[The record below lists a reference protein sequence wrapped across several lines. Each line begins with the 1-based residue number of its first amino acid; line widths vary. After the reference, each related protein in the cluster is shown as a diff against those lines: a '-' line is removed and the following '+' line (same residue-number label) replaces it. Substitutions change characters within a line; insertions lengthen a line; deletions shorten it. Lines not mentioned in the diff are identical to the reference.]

1 MSEISLELK
10 NIKKSFQEGEDVL
23 ESICL
28 TAKKGEFV
36 TLLGSSGC
44 GKTTTLRI
52 IAGLEQ
58 PDSGQV
64 FLNGKDVTSLEPNQ
78 RNVNTVFQNYA
89 LFPHMNVADNI
100 GYGLK
105 LKKTSKAEI
114 SRRVK
119 EMLELV
125 QLSGFEKRKPSEL
138 SGGQRQR
145 VDIARALVNNPEV
158 LLLDEPLGALDLQL
172 RRVMQHE
179 LKRLQ
184 KKLGITFIY
193 ITHDQEEAIN
203 MSDTIAVMNHG
214 RFEQIGTPDEI
225 YNHPKTSYV
234 AMFVGNANILTGVV
248 ESVDPE
254 RTDGASDQITVR
266 TDAGKVKVSMN
277 NVNIT
282 AEPDKGY
289 LPQKGEKVTIA
300 VRSENI
306 RFEEN
311 KENAQ
316 ESTQNYTLEN
326 TQKSAHESAE
336 KNTDNS
342 CYGLIAEVVEK
353 TFAGGQLRVVLKTSE
368 GQEIVASRYG
378 IDTNVSVGE
387 KVRCCFLP
395 TDAVLVDQGGTNA

>member
-145 VDIARALVNNPEV
+145 VAIARALVNNPEV

-172 RRVMQHE
+172 RRAMQHE

-234 AMFVGNANILTGVV
+234 ALFVGNANILTGVV

-353 TFAGGQLRVVLKTSE
+353 TFAGGQLRVVFCRFVCTLLC
-368 GQEIVASRYG
+368 V
-378 IDTNVSVGE
+378 
-387 KVRCCFLP
+387 F
-395 TDAVLVDQGGTNA
+395 

>member
-10 NIKKSFQEGEDVL
+10 NIKKSFQDGEDVL
-23 ESICL
+23 DGICL

-64 FLNGKDVTSLEPNQ
+64 FLNGKDVTGLEPNR

-105 LKKTSKAEI
+105 LKKTPKAEI

-125 QLSGFEKRKPSEL
+125 QLTGFEKRKPSEL

-145 VDIARALVNNPEV
+145 VAIARALVNNPEV

-172 RRVMQHE
+172 RRAMQHE
-179 LKRLQ
+179 LKHLQ

-234 AMFVGNANILTGVV
+234 ATFVGNANILKGVV
-248 ESVDPE
+248 KEPADNK
-254 RTDGASDQITVR
+254 DHQITI
-266 TDAGKVKVSMN
+266 
-277 NVNIT
+277 IT
-282 AEPDKGY
+282 ESGEVQVFAASEENM
-289 LPQKGEKVTIA
+289 PQPGETVTIA

-306 RFEEN
+306 RFEESVKN
-311 KENAQ
+311 IQGN
-316 ESTQNYTLEN
+316 STGNI
-326 TQKSAHESAE
+326 H
-336 KNTDNS
+336 
-342 CYGLIAEVVEK
+342 GLTAIVTEK
-353 TFAGGQLRVVLKTSE
+353 TFAGGQLRVVLKTTE
-368 GQEIVASRYG
+368 GQEIIASRYG
-378 IDTNVSVGE
+378 IDTNVNVGE
-387 KVRCCFLP
+387 TVRCCFKP
-395 TDAVLVDQGGTNA
+395 SDAVLVDRPEANAETNTQKAQRDNQSTTGGTHA

>member
-105 LKKTSKAEI
+105 LKKTSKAKI

-145 VDIARALVNNPEV
+145 VAIARALVNNPEV

>member
-145 VDIARALVNNPEV
+145 VAIARALVNNPEV

-172 RRVMQHE
+172 RRAMQHE

-378 IDTNVSVGE
+378 IDTNISVGE

-395 TDAVLVDQGGTNA
+395 TDAVLVDQGGINA